1 MIEIEST
8 QVNTIYAGDTQVIRA
23 YAGSDLV
30 FGTAPVVGTTWTY
43 QGNQNGRPISE
54 HTVIIPD
61 NGSQTFSVSVDD
73 SEASLTLT
81 NVDNTAGAAQQVSIV
96 VNDEP
101 FLSSA
106 TWDVGDGSSYARLT
120 DDKCVSFAYPEN
132 YTITSDLYPG
142 AQWILTDKQG
152 GYEIGYTSRVYPTGQ
167 DASWSYGAR
176 NDGVTYS
183 SKLIIHSVDNT
194 AGASQTV
201 SIYVNDELKVDHAV
215 WPVGTIGEL
224 YPWYTDT
231 GSGTTTYVRFS
242 YPSNYNLEHDSE
254 TQSSS

>member
-30 FGTAPVVGTTWTY
+30 FGSAPVVGTKWTH
-43 QGNQNGRPISE
+43 QLNQNGRPIGMY
-54 HTVIIPD
+54 TAIIPD
-61 NGSQTFSVSVDD
+61 NGNQTFSVSVDD

-106 TWDVGDGSSYARLT
+106 TWDVGDKSSYAMLT
-120 DDKCVSFAYPEN
+120 DDQCVSFAYPEN
-132 YTITSDLYPG
+132 YTISSDLYPG
-142 AQWILTDKQG
+142 AQWTLTDKSN
-152 GYEIGYTSRVYPTGQ
+152 GYEIGQITRVYSTGQ
-167 DASWSYGAR
+167 DASWSYGAQ
-176 NDGVTYS
+176 NDGVTYT

-201 SIYVNDELKVDHAV
+201 SIYVNEELKVDHAV

-224 YPWYTDT
+224 YLWYTADYT
-231 GSGTTTYVRFS
+231 CYIQYN
-242 YPSNYNLEHDSE
+242 YPSNYNLEHNT
-254 TQSSS
+254 TQQALS

>member
-30 FGTAPVVGTTWTY
+30 FGSTPIVGTTWTY
-43 QGNQNGRPISE
+43 QTNQNGRPTGG

-61 NGSQTFSVSVDD
+61 NGNQTFSVGIDD
-73 SEASLTLT
+73 TEASLTLT
-81 NVDNTAGAAQQVSIV
+81 NVNNTAGAAQQVSIV
-96 VNDEP
+96 VDDEP

-106 TWDVGDGSSYARLT
+106 TWDVGDRSPYAMLT
-120 DDKCVSFAYPEN
+120 DDQCVSFAYPEN
-132 YTITSDLYPG
+132 YTITSDIYPG
-142 AQWILTDKQG
+142 AQWTLTNKSN
-152 GYEIGYTSRVYPTGQ
+152 GYEIGQTTRVYPTGQ
-167 DASWSYGAR
+167 DTSWSHGAQ
-176 NDGVTYS
+176 NDGVTYT

-201 SIYVNDELKVDHAV
+201 SIYVNEELKVDHAV

-224 YPWYTDT
+224 YPWFTDT
-231 GSGTTTYVRFS
+231 GSSSTEYIRFS

-254 TQSSS
+254 SQVSS

>member
-30 FGTAPVVGTTWTY
+30 FGSTPIVGTPWFY
-43 QGNQNGRPISE
+43 QANQNGTPIGAQ
-54 HTVIIPD
+54 TVIIPD
-61 NGSQTFSVSVDD
+61 NGNQTFSVSVDD

-81 NVDNTAGAAQQVSIV
+81 NVNNTAGAAQQVSIV

-106 TWDVGDGSSYARLT
+106 TWDVGDRSPYAMLT
-120 DDKCVSFAYPEN
+120 DDQCVSFAYSDN
-132 YTITSDLYPG
+132 YTITSDRYPG
-142 AQWILTDKQG
+142 AQWTLTDKSN
-152 GYEIGYTSRVYPTGQ
+152 GYEIGQTTRVYPTGQ
-167 DASWSYGAR
+167 DVSWPSGAQK
-176 NDGVTYS
+176 DGVTYT

-201 SIYVNDELKVDHAV
+201 SIYVNEELKVDHAV

-231 GSGTTTYVRFS
+231 GSSSTKYIRFS

-254 TQSSS
+254 SQVSS